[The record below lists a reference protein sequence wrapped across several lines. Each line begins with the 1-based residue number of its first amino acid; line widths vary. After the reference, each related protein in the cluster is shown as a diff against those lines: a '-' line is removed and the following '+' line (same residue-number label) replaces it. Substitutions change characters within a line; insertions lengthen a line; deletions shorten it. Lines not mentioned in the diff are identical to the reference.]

1 MFKPLFGNLFD
12 LDGDGQ
18 ATFEEELIG
27 LHIMDE
33 MEKARSAESG
43 GIDGFGGFGETDDSD
58 EFGDDSDDGF

>member
-1 MFKPLFGNLFD
+1 MFKPLFGNLFN

-33 MEKARSAESG
+33 MGKAREK
-43 GIDGFGGFGETDDSD
+43 DDLFGDDD
-58 EFGDDSDDGF
+58 EFGDDGSDDDF

>member
-33 MEKARSAESG
+33 MGKAREK
-43 GIDGFGGFGETDDSD
+43 DDLFGDDD
-58 EFGDDSDDGF
+58 EFGDDGSDDDF

>member
-12 LDGDGQ
+12 LDGDGK

-33 MEKARSAESG
+33 MERSRQKSNSFEDA
-43 GIDGFGGFGETDDSD
+43 D
-58 EFGDDSDDGF
+58 EFGEDDDFGDDGFADDF

>member
-12 LDGDGQ
+12 LNGDGQ

-33 MEKARSAESG
+33 MGKARQK
-43 GIDGFGGFGETDDSD
+43 DDLFDDD
-58 EFGDDSDDGF
+58 EFGAADDFGGDGSDDDFSILN

>member
-12 LDGDGQ
+12 LDGDGK

-33 MEKARSAESG
+33 MGRARRKEDPFA
-43 GIDGFGGFGETDDSD
+43 DAD
-58 EFGDDSDDGF
+58 EFGEDDFGDDGFDDEF

>member
-33 MEKARSAESG
+33 MGKAREKDDLFG
-43 GIDGFGGFGETDDSD
+43 DG
-58 EFGDDSDDGF
+58 EFGDDGSDDDF

>member
-12 LDGDGQ
+12 MDGDGQ

-33 MEKARSAESG
+33 MGKACQK
-43 GIDGFGGFGETDDSD
+43 DDLFDDD
-58 EFGDDSDDGF
+58 EFGDADDFGDGSDDDF

>member
-33 MEKARSAESG
+33 MGKAHKKDDLLG
-43 GIDGFGGFGETDDSD
+43 DYDGFGEADDSESLD
-58 EFGDDSDDGF
+58 E

>member
-33 MEKARSAESG
+33 MGKAREK
-43 GIDGFGGFGETDDSD
+43 DDLFGDD
-58 EFGDDSDDGF
+58 EFGDDGSDDDF

>member
-12 LDGDGQ
+12 LDSDGQ

-33 MEKARSAESG
+33 MGKADEK
-43 GIDGFGGFGETDDSD
+43 DDLFDDD
-58 EFGDDSDDGF
+58 EFGDADDFGDDGSDDDF